1 MAHQQRAIAAGAR
14 WLVYGNRCH
23 VARVELSGGR
33 QLGAIESDP
42 EYGAIVALA
51 ISPDDR
57 LLAIGTETG
66 AVLVANVP

>member
-14 WLVYGNRCH
+14 WLVYGHRCH
-23 VARVELSGGR
+23 AARVEISSGR
-33 QLGAIESDP
+33 QLGATEIEP
-42 EYGAIVALA
+42 AHGAIVALA